1 MKTPSEPT
9 PVLSSEDEADRLSA
23 LAEYHL
29 VDTPPE
35 EEFDRLVGLASR
47 LFDVPIVL
55 VSLVAG
61 DRQFFKARLGLDVCE
76 TSREVSFC
84 AHAILADDV
93 FVIPD
98 ARQDP
103 RFMSN
108 PLVLGQPFIRFYAG
122 KPLVTPAGRRIGT
135 LWRGLTEARAA
146 SAAPSSPPPTT
157 TLSVG
162 SFTCYP
168 TQASTL
174 AQTALSTVAV

>member
-135 LWRGLTEARAA
+135 LVRRCWLALADHGVINARCT
-146 SAAPSSPPPTT
+146 S
-157 TLSVG
+157 LM
-162 SFTCYP
+162 
-168 TQASTL
+168 QM
-174 AQTALSTVAV
+174 TAM